1 MGNVNLNEIQMKE
14 TVMEITS
21 SLCLAIFT
29 FTLPACTRLA
39 DDLILI
45 EDFEASSY
53 GKWTSEGDA
62 FGKGPRRAE
71 MVGALGSR
79 VAASTGRSGMGTL
92 TSPAFTIERNA
103 IYLLLGSIEVD
114 VATQELAVQLLV
126 DGDVV
131 RTTAPSRY
139 HAMFWES
146 WDVADFKGKTG
157 RIRIIDKDTRRP
169 VFIFVDHI
177 VQSDVPAERPL
188 LERTIT
194 VTKPVLN
201 FPLKTGA
208 ARHYIELVVDG
219 KQVRAM
225 DVELAT
231 DDIDYWV
238 VTDLS
243 PLLGK
248 ELLMR
253 TRQHPLGNA
262 HILDRIS
269 VEDGIRDADDLYREA
284 LRPQFHF
291 SSKRGWINDTNG
303 LIYYDGEFHLYYQHN
318 PYGWDHSRN
327 DYNKTW
333 GHAVSTDLVHWTE
346 LAGVIHP
353 DHLGTIYSGSAMLDK
368 DNSTG
373 FQTGKEKPIVAVYTS
388 AGGRSPWSEGKPF
401 SQSIAYSND
410 RGRTFTPYVGNPVL
424 PNIEYINR
432 DPKAIW
438 HEPTGKWVM
447 VLHFDGRAM
456 AFFTSDDLKTWE
468 KQSEFES
475 RYLVDCPELFQLA
488 VDGDEDNKKWVLYGG
503 PGAYY
508 VGDFD
513 GKQYTPETG
522 ITRYSHGDCFYA
534 SQTFS
539 NVPKG
544 RRVQMAWGVIPMEG
558 MPFNQQLLFP
568 VELTLHTTDEGLRMF
583 AYPVNEIES
592 IHAKEYSWADVQLKP
607 GQNILAGVKGELFDI
622 DAEFE
627 IGRADEFGFMIRGV
641 PVVYNAKKNELSGGE
656 VWTEAELKPIDRKI
670 RLRILVD
677 RVSIEVFA
685 NDGRVYMPIRAI
697 PEGDERGLEVFTKGG
712 NVKISSLTVHELKSI
727 WN

>member
-1 MGNVNLNEIQMKE
+1 MKE

-114 VATQELAVQLLV
+114 GAPQELAVQLLV

-131 RTTAPSRY
+131 CTTAPSRY

-146 WDVADFKGKTG
+146 WDVAEFKGKTG

-177 VQSDVPAERPL
+177 VQSDVLAERPL

-243 PLLGK
+243 PWLGK
-248 ELLMR
+248 E
-253 TRQHPLGNA
+253 
-262 HILDRIS
+262 
-269 VEDGIRDADDLYREA
+269 
-284 LRPQFHF
+284 
-291 SSKRGWINDTNG
+291 
-303 LIYYDGEFHLYYQHN
+303 
-318 PYGWDHSRN
+318 
-327 DYNKTW
+327 
-333 GHAVSTDLVHWTE
+333 
-346 LAGVIHP
+346 
-353 DHLGTIYSGSAMLDK
+353 
-368 DNSTG
+368 
-373 FQTGKEKPIVAVYTS
+373 
-388 AGGRSPWSEGKPF
+388 
-401 SQSIAYSND
+401 
-410 RGRTFTPYVGNPVL
+410 
-424 PNIEYINR
+424 
-432 DPKAIW
+432 
-438 HEPTGKWVM
+438 
-447 VLHFDGRAM
+447 
-456 AFFTSDDLKTWE
+456 
-468 KQSEFES
+468 
-475 RYLVDCPELFQLA
+475 
-488 VDGDEDNKKWVLYGG
+488 
-503 PGAYY
+503 
-508 VGDFD
+508 
-513 GKQYTPETG
+513 
-522 ITRYSHGDCFYA
+522 
-534 SQTFS
+534 
-539 NVPKG
+539 
-544 RRVQMAWGVIPMEG
+544 
-558 MPFNQQLLFP
+558 
-568 VELTLHTTDEGLRMF
+568 
-583 AYPVNEIES
+583 
-592 IHAKEYSWADVQLKP
+592 
-607 GQNILAGVKGELFDI
+607 
-622 DAEFE
+622 
-627 IGRADEFGFMIRGV
+627 
-641 PVVYNAKKNELSGGE
+641 
-656 VWTEAELKPIDRKI
+656 
-670 RLRILVD
+670 
-677 RVSIEVFA
+677 
-685 NDGRVYMPIRAI
+685 
-697 PEGDERGLEVFTKGG
+697 
-712 NVKISSLTVHELKSI
+712 
-727 WN
+727 